1 MCQFFSCII
10 DKNKKVYWKK
20 GVNNHHELIEI
31 FNLDDSKSLPDEMKI
46 AKIEITPSKKFPFEL
61 DKWVFE
67 IDERYRPIW
76 FTTAHEEAC
85 KKVLKE
91 CAGNIKIHFP
101 GDLYLK
107 GYNDPLPERLNSVRN
122 LYLNGYKHPLPETLK
137 KLRIVDL
144 NGYDHKLPKTLEIVK
159 YLYLDGYKH
168 PLPKTLKY
176 IRCFYLKG
184 YNHPLPEV
192 LQK

>member
-20 GVNNHHELIEI
+20 GVNNHHELIEM

-46 AKIEITPSKKFPFEL
+46 ARIEITPSIEHPFEL
-61 DKWVFE
+61 DKWVFY

-85 KKVLKE
+85 KKALKE

-107 GYNDPLPERLNSVRN
+107 GYNDPLPDGLNSFRN

-137 KLRIVDL
+137 NVRILCL
-144 NGYDHKLPKTLEIVK
+144 NGYDHPLPKTLERVK
-159 YLYLDGYKH
+159 YLFLDGYKH
-168 PLPKTLKY
+168 PLHNGLKNV
-176 IRCFYLKG
+176 RCFYSDEYK
-184 YNHPLPEV
+184 HPLPKA